1 MNKSSVNQYFKQ
13 LKWIL
18 LGGGPIFFFVRAIY
32 IASTGGDTFSTINP
46 IFSWSLL
53 FSEITLSGIAGC
65 VAIIGLIL
73 WKRELNQIQL
83 KYKQNLKRIVLFT
96 SVSTYIIHFIRV
108 TIWLSL

>member
-1 MNKSSVNQYFKQ
+1 MNKSSVNQFLNH
-13 LKWIL
+13 LKWIF

-32 IASTGGDTFSTINP
+32 LASTGGDTFATINP

-53 FSEITLSGIAGC
+53 FSEISLSGIAGS
-65 VAIIGLIL
+65 VGITGLVL

-83 KYKQNLKRIVLFT
+83 KCKQNLKRIVLFT